1 MAENEK
7 RPDAPRAYF
16 PRNNYSPQ
24 NNVSY
29 HFSAYGGSETFRSM
43 KKKAEQAMT
52 DHEFKA

>member
-16 PRNNYSPQ
+16 PRKNYSPQ